1 MYSHGSGEELQ
12 ALNGFFFFEL
22 SLNTRVSYASLEI

>member
-12 ALNGFFFFEL
+12 ALNGFFFEL